1 MSAHAAPATPATRA
15 RIPARTWTALMVVGL
30 AGQLAWTVE
39 NLYLN
44 VFVYNT
50 ITTDPT
56 VIAILVAASAVA
68 ATLATFLMGAASDR
82 LRKRRPFIA
91 LGYLLWGATT
101 AAFGLVQPGSGAV
114 AAQAVGAAVLAI
126 VLLDCLMSFLGATAN
141 DAAFNAWVTDSTVPE
156 NRGRVDGV
164 LAVMP
169 LMAMLLVFGALDGLT
184 QAAQWR
190 AFFGIVGGLTA
201 AVGVLAWFTIRDSDR
216 IEANPDGYLAAVLH
230 GLRPSSVRANPRLYV
245 VLAAWAVVGVS
256 TQVFLP
262 YLIIYIQHYLRIDD
276 YALILAVVLL
286 GASVASVVGGRV
298 IDRVGKRRAIVPAVG
313 IMVAGMVGMFVARSP
328 LALMAAGTVMMSGFM
343 VSFAALGAS
352 VRDETPRD
360 RVGTVQGL
368 RMVAVVLVPM
378 VLGPFIG
385 AWVIKGADETFV
397 DLGVTKQVPTPWVFV
412 AAAVVAVLVLV
423 PMAFLRRLP
432 AIPGMVPDGT
442 ARGAESTDHE
452 PATAVAGHEHDEV
465 EPA

>member
-1 MSAHAAPATPATRA
+1 MPANEAPVSRAVAAPAPSA
-15 RIPARTWTALMVVGL
+15 RTSAIPARTWSALVVIGL
-30 AGQLAWTVE
+30 VGQLAWTVE
-39 NLYLN
+39 NMYLN

-56 VIAILVAASAVA
+56 VIAVLVAASAVA

-82 LRKRRPFIA
+82 VGTRRPFIA
-91 LGYLLWGATT
+91 LGYVLWGAAT
-101 AAFGLVQPGSGAV
+101 AAFGLVQPGTGML
-114 AAQAVGAAVLAI
+114 AAQAVGAAVVAI

-141 DAAFNAWVTDSTVPE
+141 DAAFNAWVTDSTVPS

-184 QAAQWR
+184 QAGQWQ

-201 AVGVLAWFTIRDSDR
+201 GVGILAWFLVREPER
-216 IEANPDGYLAAVLH
+216 IESNPDGYLRAVVH
-230 GLRPSSVRANPRLYV
+230 GLRPATLRAHPRLYT

-262 YLIIYIQHYLRIDD
+262 YLIIYIQRYLGIDD
-276 YALILAVVLL
+276 YAIILASVLILAAI
-286 GASVASVVGGRV
+286 ASVIGGRI
-298 IDRVGKRRAIVPAVG
+298 IDRVGKRRAILPAVSLLIVG
-313 IMVAGMVGMFVARSP
+313 LIGMFFARDMI
-328 LALMAAGTVMMSGFM
+328 AVIIAGTLMMSGFM
-343 VSFAALGAS
+343 VSYAAFGAS

-378 VLGPFIG
+378 VIGPFLG
-385 AWVIKGADETFV
+385 ASVIVGADETYV
-397 DLGVTKQVPTPWVFV
+397 DLGVVKQVPTPWIFL
-412 AAAVVAVLVLV
+412 AAAVVAAFVIV
-423 PMAFLRRLP
+423 PVRALRRFP
-432 AIPGMVPDGT
+432 SFEGEATSPV
-442 ARGAESTDHE
+442 REE
-452 PATAVAGHEHDEV
+452 PRATAPDDAVGGDA
-465 EPA
+465 